1 MKREAKGR
9 REFNETPHAE
19 STRRQFVYDI
29 ARCMICGSCTGGG
42 DVHEI
47 ARGPSRKEAY
57 HNRAAWLLLCRQ
69 CHDEVGNYMLWP
81 IARQLAVKLVADPDY
96 FDLEVVNRLRG
107 RDKDAITMQE
117 VKEEILFLPRS
128 VVKWTRPTRVDGV

>member
-1 MKREAKGR
+1 MKRKLRGEH
-9 REFNETPHAE
+9 EPVETQHSE

-47 ARGPSRKEAY
+47 ARGVSRKDSY

-81 IARQLAVKLVADPDY
+81 IVRQLAVKLVADPDY
-96 FDLEVVNRLRG
+96 FDLEAVNLLRG
-107 RDKDAITMQE
+107 RDRDAITLQE
-117 VKEEILFLPRS
+117 VKDELLFLPRS
-128 VVKWTRPTRVDGV
+128 VVKWTRPTRVDRV